1 MELIAKEKEQKVI
14 SMFKKSANSN
24 VKQIT
29 GEDQVK
35 GLAAKIQAG
44 FSKDESVQATEN
56 YLDQKNQEESMA
68 LMNKLFEER
77 ARALRVF
84 MVELLT

>member
-29 GEDQVK
+29 SEDQVK